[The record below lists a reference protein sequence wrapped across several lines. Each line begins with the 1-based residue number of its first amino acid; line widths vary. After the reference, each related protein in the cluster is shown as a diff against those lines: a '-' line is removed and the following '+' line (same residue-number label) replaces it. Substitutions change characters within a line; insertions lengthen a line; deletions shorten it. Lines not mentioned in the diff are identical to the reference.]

1 MTAHNSEKWILF
13 SMESILN
20 QTYQNIELII
30 IDDNSSDSTKE
41 IIKKYQQVDDRIRL
55 IENTQNYGTYIS
67 KNIGI
72 KQSRGYWITFQD
84 SDDYSMLNRLEL
96 QLSKVKDGK
105 HMVCY
110 GKYLAK
116 NNKMA
121 FCEITMFMRR
131 DCVDYIGYFDSV
143 RFGADT
149 EYRMRLTTL
158 NVPIYYM
165 EKYLYTRLDRL
176 MEGNSI
182 GNKKSLTNS
191 KKTSLN
197 STIRFIYRQSFQCY
211 HKLLKTQKALKSKKY
226 YMDFPLDK
234 RQFEILYNGEID
246 KNIIE
251 VKLSRI
257 DNYLYKVKL

>member
-1 MTAHNSEKWILF
+1 MI
-13 SMESILN
+13 
-20 QTYQNIELII
+20 
-30 IDDNSSDSTKE
+30 
-41 IIKKYQQVDDRIRL
+41 
-55 IENTQNYGTYIS
+55 
-67 KNIGI
+67 
-72 KQSRGYWITFQD
+72 
-84 SDDYSMLNRLEL
+84 
-96 QLSKVKDGK
+96 
-105 HMVCY
+105 
-110 GKYLAK
+110 
-116 NNKMA
+116 
-121 FCEITMFMRR
+121 
-131 DCVDYIGYFDSV
+131 V

-176 MEGNSI
+176 MEVNNI

-191 KKTSLN
+191 KQTSLN

-226 YMDFPLDK
+226 YIDFPLDK

-251 VKLSRI
+251 VELSRI